1 MDGVAGIARRG
12 ERIMA
17 LGWRL
22 HGELKE
28 MMLRARVIG
37 DLSQLFEKPGRRK
50 PVEAD
55 RKTVWPDGKEVR
67 V

>member
-1 MDGVAGIARRG
+1 
-12 ERIMA
+12 MA